1 MKELLMSK
9 KESIKNIGIKEF
21 EGMFKKYYSDL
32 CYFALKYM
40 QSHEEAEEVVQ
51 DVFYHLWEKR
61 SKIKISISAK
71 SYLLSSVRNKCL
83 QIINHQ
89 KVKRKYNK
97 YKKAE
102 INSYSE
108 NPSDELIYN
117 ESIEIFH
124 EALNSLSEKCRTI
137 FKMSRYEG
145 MKYKEIALELSI
157 SIKTVEANIS
167 KALQEFRQY
176 FPEYA

>member
-1 MKELLMSK
+1 MKEFLMNK

-40 QSHEEAEEVVQ
+40 KSHEEAEEVVQ

-61 SKIKISISAK
+61 SSIKINISSK

-89 KVKRKYNK
+89 KVKRKYTK
-97 YKKAE
+97 LKSTDSE
-102 INSYSE
+102 TYSE

-117 ESIEIFH
+117 ESIEIFNN
-124 EALNSLSEKCRTI
+124 ALNSLSEKCRTI
-137 FKMSRYEG
+137 FKMSRFEG
-145 MKYKEIALELSI
+145 MKYKEIATELSI
-157 SIKTVEANIS
+157 SVKTVEANIS
-167 KALQEFRQY
+167 KALKEFRQY